1 MAGIERRSYDQ
12 GGHISDIW
20 ARLRSKRGPFLFYAI
35 IFFISMSKKS
45 DSNIQHDR
53 VALYTKYRPQKFK
66 DVLGQEHVTSVL
78 SESIKLGNISH
89 AYLFAGTRGIGKTSI
104 ARIFARE
111 IGTSNDDLY
120 EIDAA
125 SNNGVDE
132 IRALNESV
140 YTQPFDSKYKVY
152 ILDEVHMLSKSAF
165 NALLK
170 TLEEPP
176 SHVIFILA
184 TTEPE
189 KIPETIISRCQTYT
203 FKKPNQKI
211 LKNMIEKTAEAEG
224 FSLETSAADLLGL
237 LADGSFRDAQG
248 ILQKVISSSKDKKIS
263 VEEVEKVTGAP
274 KSDLVNKYIEALDG
288 GNIDVGLNAL
298 AKAAE
303 ANLDMKVFLELV
315 LSKVRAIMLMKIS
328 DSRKKQFA
336 DVFSEEDMKFITE
349 ISDNKQTKINSEVLL
364 ELLKAHDMVGRSA
377 VPQLPLELVLV
388 YKHNNE

>member
-1 MAGIERRSYDQ
+1 MA
-12 GGHISDIW
+12 
-20 ARLRSKRGPFLFYAI
+20 
-35 IFFISMSKKS
+35 KKS
-45 DSNIQHDR
+45 ENNSQQER

-78 SESIKLGNISH
+78 SEAIKLGNIAH
-89 AYLFAGTRGIGKTSI
+89 AYLFAGTRGTGKTSV
-104 ARIFARE
+104 ARILARE

-132 IRALNESV
+132 IRLLTESV

-189 KIPETIISRCQTYT
+189 KIPETIISRCETYT

-211 LKNMIEKTAEAEG
+211 LKSMIEKTAEAEG
-224 FSLETSAADLLGL
+224 FSLETSAADLVALLG
-237 LADGSFRDAQG
+237 DGSFRDSHG

-263 VEEVEKVTGAP
+263 VEEVERVTGAP
-274 KSDLVNKYIEALDG
+274 KSELVNNYIKALDEDD
-288 GNIDVGLNAL
+288 IDLGLNSL
-298 AKAAE
+298 NKAVE
-303 ANLDMKVFLELV
+303 ANIEMKVFLELV
-315 LSKVRAIMLMKIS
+315 LRKVRAIILMKVS
-328 DSRKKQFA
+328 ESRKKQFS
-336 DVFSEEDMKFITE
+336 DIFSEEDMKFMTE
-349 ISDNKQTKINSEVLL
+349 IYSNKSTKINSDVLL
-364 ELLKAHDMVGRSA
+364 ELLKAHDMIGQGA

-388 YKHNNE
+388 YKHSNE